1 VNLSSSSLVL
11 GLLLAGLLPF
21 ALMLLTSFVKMA
33 VVLSLVRSA
42 LGTPQVPPSG
52 VITGLALALSLC
64 VMYPVATEVGARL
77 QADWPA
83 LSAGPTEQSLAAL
96 ARAAEP
102 LEEFL
107 RRHTRPEH
115 LQRIQRLLGDDAG
128 PSWRALVPAF
138 VIGQLHDAFR
148 LGFAVFLPFLVL
160 DMLVANILLSLGMHM
175 LSPTGVALPFKLL
188 LFALADGW
196 TLLAENLLGQFQGGG
211 GPWS

>member
-1 VNLSSSSLVL
+1 VSLSPSSLVL

-21 ALMLLTSFVKMA
+21 ALMLLTSFVKIA

-42 LGTPQVPPSG
+42 LGASQVPPSG

-64 VMYPVATEVGARL
+64 VMYPVAAEVGSRL

-83 LSAGPTEQSLAAL
+83 LSEGPTEHSLAAL

-107 RRHTRPEH
+107 QRHTRPEH
-115 LQRIQRLLGDDAG
+115 LLRIQRLVGGDAG

-148 LGFAVFLPFLVL
+148 LGFAIFLPFLVL
-160 DMLVANILLSLGMHM
+160 DMLVANVLLSLGMHM
-175 LSPTGVALPFKLL
+175 LSPAGVALPFKLL

-196 TLLAENLLGQFQGGG
+196 TLLAENLLGQFQAGG

>member
-1 VNLSSSSLVL
+1 MSLSPSSLIV
-11 GLLLAGLLPF
+11 GLLVAGLLPF

-42 LGTPQVPPSG
+42 LGVPQVPPSG
-52 VITGLALALSLC
+52 VVTGLALALSLC
-64 VMYPVATEVGARL
+64 VMYPVAADVGARL
-77 QADWPA
+77 QAEWPE
-83 LSAGPTEQSLAAL
+83 LSRGPDARGLAAM
-96 ARAAEP
+96 ARAAAP

-115 LQRIQRLLGDDAG
+115 LARFARLGGEEG

-148 LGFAVFLPFLVL
+148 LGFAIFLPFLVL

-175 LSPTGVALPFKLL
+175 LSPAGMALPFKLL
-188 LFALADGW
+188 LFVLADGW
-196 TLLAENLLGQFQGGG
+196 TLVAESLVAGFQAGGA
-211 GPWS
+211 PWS